1 MAEPEPL
8 NASTPETA
16 VSAGPPGAGGRSKD
30 EVALDLMKFIAVA
43 TGYGKAS
50 QSSAG
55 FSTKPLTR
63 SAEEH
68 ADALLELFERCRRT
82 LNKTD

>member
-1 MAEPEPL
+1 MAELEPPT
-8 NASTPETA
+8 STPETPVPGGA
-16 VSAGPPGAGGRSKD
+16 PPGGSRSKD
-30 EVALDLMKFIAVA
+30 EVALDLMKFIAIA

-55 FSTKPLTR
+55 FSTKPMTR

-68 ADALLELFERCRRT
+68 AEALLELFERCRRAV
-82 LNKTD
+82 NQAD